1 MIMEYV
7 KWEKEREK
15 EEGFLKY
22 VNAYILFGQ
31 TIEQRIEIK
40 IIDKLVGIREY
51 HDFTAV
57 SKLK

>member
-1 MIMEYV
+1 MIRGICY

-40 IIDKLVGIREY
+40 IIDKRKQENIMISQLYRN
-51 HDFTAV
+51 
-57 SKLK
+57 

>member
-1 MIMEYV
+1 MIRGICY

-40 IIDKLVGIREY
+40 IIDKR
-51 HDFTAV
+51 
-57 SKLK
+57 K